1 MIYALLYYTSFLLR
15 RGICSILYNK
25 TGLEMIARSDFGDLP
40 VSLFRDP
47 KLENDVWYETGQ
59 TIDLLSPIFGKE
71 G

>member
-1 MIYALLYYTSFLLR
+1 
-15 RGICSILYNK
+15 
-25 TGLEMIARSDFGDLP
+25 MIAWSDCGDLP